1 VVEAEL
7 RVRPCERLA
16 LCGHSL
22 GGALAMTLLGAGL
35 LPCASGDAAAEDAPA
50 EVLAFTYG
58 SPACFHGQLRGATMR
73 RVRAQSFVYGADA
86 VPRLLGSEVP
96 LLRAAALSLGGKS
109 STGALEILGGYA
121 HWPGGEVVYL
131 DPAGGCARRVP
142 RAQRDR
148 LLHLH
153 RAVHPDAAAHHKCY
167 VRGLE
172 RAAALGGGLAWWQMV
187 LGERG
192 EI

>member
-1 VVEAEL
+1 
-7 RVRPCERLA
+7 
-16 LCGHSL
+16 
-22 GGALAMTLLGAGL
+22 M
-35 LPCASGDAAAEDAPA
+35 
-50 EVLAFTYG
+50 
-58 SPACFHGQLRGATMR
+58 
-73 RVRAQSFVYGADA
+73 
-86 VPRLLGSEVP
+86 P

-109 STGALEILGGYA
+109 STGALETLGGYA
-121 HWPGGEVVYL
+121 HWPGGELVYL

-148 LLHLH
+148 VLHLH

-172 RAAALGGGLAWWQMV
+172 RAAAPGGGLAWWQMV